1 MRRGSCKSYSITFCS
16 PGRGYTH
23 VYKQRIKSVH
33 SVGMAFVCR
42 MFGLH
47 LQHGGLDRGCEI
59 GPCEIGTYACIYTYG
74 TEMCLFAFFFYQT
87 VSGILTIERIS
98 GVGAWSFCSS
108 FPPVHQP
115 LQSENHTPPP
125 INNSSSQTSS
135 SSPSPF
141 LSFFFIIDFLPKNSN
156 LTSPGKIPPS
166 TKSCRIQVQRQ

>member
-33 SVGMAFVCR
+33 SVGMALMCR

-59 GPCEIGTYACIYTYG
+59 EPCEIRMRVYIHTGLRCV
-74 TEMCLFAFFFYQT
+74 CSPFFLYQT
-87 VSGILTIERIS
+87 VSGILTIEKNLRGGCVAVLLS
-98 GVGAWSFCSS
+98 
-108 FPPVHQP
+108 PLPVHQP

-135 SSPSPF
+135 SPF
-141 LSFFFIIDFLPKNSN
+141 LSPFFVFSIIDFLPKNSN
-156 LTSPGKIPPS
+156 LTSPGKTPPS

>member
-59 GPCEIGTYACIYTYG
+59 GPCEIRMRVYIHTGLRCV
-74 TEMCLFAFFFYQT
+74 CSPFF
-87 VSGILTIERIS
+87 VSDGLWNIDDRKESPGWVR
-98 GVGAWSFCSS
+98 GRSS

-115 LQSENHTPPP
+115 LQFENHTPPP
-125 INNSSSQTSS
+125 INNSSSQPST
-135 SSPSPF
+135 SPF
-141 LSFFFIIDFLPKNSN
+141 LSSFFFVFSIIDFLPKNSN

>member
-59 GPCEIGTYACIYTYG
+59 EPCEIRMRVYIHTGLRCVCSPFFVSDGLWNIDDRKNLRG
-74 TEMCLFAFFFYQT
+74 GCMVVLFFFPPGSSTHPIRKPYTTPNQQLFFT
-87 VSGILTIERIS
+87 NIIITI
-98 GVGAWSFCSS
+98 
-108 FPPVHQP
+108 P
-115 LQSENHTPPP
+115 L
-125 INNSSSQTSS
+125 
-135 SSPSPF
+135 
-141 LSFFFIIDFLPKNSN
+141 LP
-156 LTSPGKIPPS
+156 LLLLHH
-166 TKSCRIQVQRQ
+166 

>member
-33 SVGMAFVCR
+33 SVGMALMCR

-59 GPCEIGTYACIYTYG
+59 EPCEIRMRVYIHTGLRCV
-74 TEMCLFAFFFYQT
+74 CSPFFLYQT

-98 GVGAWSFCSS
+98 RVGAWSFCSS
-108 FPPVHQP
+108 FPPP
-115 LQSENHTPPP
+115 RSSTPPIRKP
-125 INNSSSQTSS
+125 YTTPNQQ
-135 SSPSPF
+135 
-141 LSFFFIIDFLPKNSN
+141 LFFTNIII
-156 LTSPGKIPPS
+156 TSPLLPLL
-166 TKSCRIQVQRQ
+166 RLLHH